1 MTQCYR
7 SNHALSGRE
16 FSRRSALVIGAGSLL
31 GLLGCS
37 RSDHGGHGAAAR
49 KSWPPFAGKHPM
61 KAVCTTGMVADV
73 VRRVGGQWLTVEQ
86 MMGEGVD
93 PHLFK
98 ATPDTIASLANAD
111 AVFYSG
117 LHLEGRMAESFENM
131 AERQPVVAVTSSIPV
146 ERLISVGSG
155 SYDPHVWFDVELWS
169 GTIESVRTFLGEFD
183 PVHRTDFDTNAAA
196 YLTEL
201 KALDTECRKQ
211 LEAIPKDSRVLV
223 TAHDAFHYFGRAY
236 GVEVKAIQGVST
248 DTEAGLREINA
259 LVDFIV
265 ARKIKAV
272 FIEASVNDR
281 NVRNLVEGCRSKGHE
296 VKIGGE
302 LFSDSMGAPG
312 TSEGTYAGMI
322 HHNVQVIASALK

>member
-1 MTQCYR
+1 MKKYYR
-7 SNHALSGRE
+7 PNHAVSGCAI
-16 FSRRSALVIGAGSLL
+16 SRRSALALGAGSLL
-31 GLLGCS
+31 GLIGCS
-37 RSDHGGHGAAAR
+37 RSDHGGHGTAAR
-49 KSWPPFAGKHPM
+49 RSWPPFAGKHPI
-61 KAVCTTGMVADV
+61 KTVCTTGMVADV

-111 AVFYSG
+111 AIFYSG
-117 LHLEGRMAESFENM
+117 LHLEGRMAESFENL
-131 AERQPVVAVTSSIPV
+131 AERQPVIAVTSTIPV

-155 SYDPHVWFDVELWS
+155 SYDPHVWFDVDLWS
-169 GTIESVRTFLGEFD
+169 NTIESVRKFLGEFD
-183 PVHRTDFDTNAAA
+183 PAHRADFDANAVI
-196 YLTEL
+196 YLAEL
-201 KALDTECRKQ
+201 KALDAECRKR
-211 LEAIPKDSRVLV
+211 LDAIPKESRVLV

-236 GVEVKAIQGVST
+236 GVDVKAIQGVST
-248 DTEAGLREINA
+248 DTEAGLREIND
-259 LVDFIV
+259 LVAFIV
-265 ARKIKAV
+265 TRKIKAV

-312 TSEGTYAGMI
+312 TPEGTYAGMVR
-322 HHNVQVIASALK
+322 HNVQVIASALK